1 MYTHCDYVYEY
12 WKEQGTGCMTSDA
25 NGGFS
30 VSWEDDISDILFR
43 KGLRPGS
50 TDLLVTYE
58 ADFQPN
64 GNAYLGVYGWM
75 QNPLAEYYIVEGWG
89 SWRPPGDDSPKGTVV
104 SDGGTYDI
112 YFLPIR
118 RNSID
123 TAYTYWS
130 VRREKR
136 TSGTVTLANHFNAWA
151 ELDVALG
158 QLYEVTMFVEGYQ
171 SSGTAAVTTLS
182 MTPAR

>member
-1 MYTHCDYVYEY
+1 
-12 WKEQGTGCMTSDA
+12 MTSDA
-25 NGGFS
+25 AGGFS
-30 VSWEDDISDILFR
+30 VSWETDVSYILFR
-43 KGLRPGS
+43 KGLRPGT

-89 SWRPPGDDSPKGTVV
+89 SWRPPGDDSPNGTVV

-118 RNSID
+118 TNGINGID